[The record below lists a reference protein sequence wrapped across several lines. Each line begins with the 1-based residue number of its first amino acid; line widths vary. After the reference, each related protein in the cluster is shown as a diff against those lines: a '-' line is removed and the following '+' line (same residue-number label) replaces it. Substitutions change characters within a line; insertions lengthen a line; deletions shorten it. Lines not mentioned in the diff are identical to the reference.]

1 MKHMKIR
8 KGISLLLALC
18 LCLGMLSTPALAA
31 PGYPGS
37 STGNTGTA
45 DSEKLEA
52 LNETVYVYLNVGEG
66 TVTDEKAPEMPKFE
80 VPDASVEE
88 AVKDAQEELD
98 SADKPENFTETA
110 PEAVGDAPT
119 FSGDLEAAKD
129 AMTEAEEN
137 LDSAKGELDTQRDT
151 LASTLTEAEDA
162 AKSASEAIAS
172 AKAEQEK
179 LQGELDEALGQL
191 EAPADEDKPGAMED
205 YGTYEEYTAAVDAY
219 NAKVDAYNA
228 ACGQLK
234 EKYEQAKTELQG
246 KADAAAQAK
255 ESADAKVQ
263 EAKDALDAFN
273 TAVDSYNELGK
284 EPPKAVTD
292 YNQALEDYSGEVEE
306 YNKAADEYNEAV
318 DNYNTAAGEYNQRQ
332 DVTDYNGKVDAYNDA
347 KDTYDKEFDAY
358 KDSVVKYDEEAL
370 EWNTDKAEKN
380 DEAVIG
386 ALLGESGSLL
396 DSKYAG
402 QEITVT
408 KEQTDIFDQ
417 INSGS
422 IAADALTQ
430 EQVDAYNSVVKA
442 YNAAVDQYNA
452 NAKKDLIGL
461 LKEDSRFDGQN
472 GSYNADTDTEV
483 NLWYT
488 IGKVDVGSVFQDSPG
503 TIKQDSAGT
512 DSGTDYSS
520 QDGGRDVYYWDKEDG
535 EWTMNAAGSK
545 AEENFES
552 HLNGGLD
559 GLQTAMG
566 SSDNLDYYKE
576 GAGSSASKVDLSEV
590 TSKWVLKVSNGANGY
605 QSETSVNGKLQPSW
619 HLDGYLKVTK
629 LAKLAELA
637 AVPVKND
644 YSKAD
649 RVEAETVETLEK
661 LPDAEE
667 SSIEW
672 TAKTET
678 AVSWEGITVEGPGA
692 IELEEP
698 DIPLA
703 AEPITPDE
711 QPEPEPEPEPEPV
724 IPEPTPEPDPDPVVP
739 EPEPTPDPEPVVPDP
754 EPTPDPAPVDPVV
767 PVDPVDP
774 TPPAVDIPEVDVPLA
789 ETPVEIPAVAEIPDE
804 PAPLAE
810 TPEEIPPVVEIPD
823 EPAPLAETPEEVPA
837 VVEIIDDGVPLADVP
852 KTGDISAVWYL
863 SALLSAAGLLVLTGL
878 ERRRSRAK

>member
-31 PGYPGS
+31 PGYPDGN
-37 STGNTGTA
+37 TGNTGTA
-45 DSEKLEA
+45 DSEKLDA
-52 LNETVYVYLNVGEG
+52 LKETVYVYLNVGEG
-66 TVTDEKAPEMPKFE
+66 TVTDEEVPEMPEFQA
-80 VPDASVEE
+80 PDASVEE
-88 AVKDAQEELD
+88 EVKKAQEALD
-98 SADKPENFTETA
+98 SADKPADFTETP
-110 PEAVGDAPT
+110 PEAVDDAPD

-129 AMTEAEEN
+129 AMAEAEKNLNSAKDNLDTRRDALTSTLAEAEE
-137 LDSAKGELDTQRDT
+137 
-151 LASTLTEAEDA
+151 A
-162 AKSASEAIAS
+162 AKSANEAIES

-234 EKYEQAKTELQG
+234 EKYEQARTELQG

-255 ESADAKVQ
+255 ESADTKVQ
-263 EAKDALDAFN
+263 EAQDALDAFN

-306 YNKAADEYNEAV
+306 YNEAADEYNKAV
-318 DNYNTAAGEYNQRQ
+318 DEYNTAASEYNQRQ
-332 DVTDYNGKVDAYNDA
+332 DVTDYNGKVDAY
-347 KDTYDKEFDAY
+347 
-358 KDSVVKYDEEAL
+358 KDSVVEYDEKAL
-370 EWNTDKAEKN
+370 AWNNDKADKN

-396 DSKYAG
+396 DSKYAD

-408 KEQTDIFDQ
+408 KEQTAIFDQ
-417 INSGS
+417 INRGS
-422 IAADALTQ
+422 IASDALTQ

-461 LKEDSRFDGQN
+461 LKEDSRFDTQN
-472 GSYNADTDTEV
+472 GSYNAGTDTEV

-488 IGKVDVGSVFQDSPG
+488 IGKVDVGNVFQDNPG

-520 QDGGRDVYYWDKEDG
+520 QDGGRDVYYWDKKDG
-535 EWTMNAAGSK
+535 KWTMNAAGSN
-545 AEENFES
+545 AAANFES
-552 HLNGGLD
+552 HLNGDLD
-559 GLQTAMG
+559 DLQTAMG
-566 SSDNLDYYKE
+566 SSGNLEYFQKD
-576 GAGSSASKVDLSEV
+576 AGSSASKVDLSGV

-629 LAKLAELA
+629 LAKLTELA

-644 YSKAD
+644 YSNAD
-649 RVEAETVETLEK
+649 RVEAKTVETLK
-661 LPDAEE
+661 TLPSVDE

-672 TAKTET
+672 TAKSET

-692 IELEEP
+692 IELKEP

-703 AEPITPDE
+703 AEPIVPDE
-711 QPEPEPEPEPEPV
+711 QPVIPDPDPV
-724 IPEPTPEPDPDPVVP
+724 IPEPDPVVP
-739 EPEPTPDPEPVVPDP
+739 EPDPMVP
-754 EPTPDPAPVDPVV
+754 EPVDPVV
-767 PVDPVDP
+767 PVDPVEP
-774 TPPAVDIPEVDVPLA
+774 APPAVDIPEVDVPLV
-789 ETPVEIPAVAEIPDE
+789 ETPEEIPAVVEIPE
-804 PAPLAE
+804 ELAPLAE
-810 TPEEIPPVVEIPD
+810 TPEEIPAVVEIP
-823 EPAPLAETPEEVPA
+823 EELAPLAETPEEIPA

>member
-31 PGYPGS
+31 PGYPDGN
-37 STGNTGTA
+37 TGNTGTA
-45 DSEKLEA
+45 DSEKLDA
-52 LNETVYVYLNVGEG
+52 LKETVYVYLNVGEG
-66 TVTDEKAPEMPKFE
+66 TVTDEEVPEMPEFQA
-80 VPDASVEE
+80 PDASVEE
-88 AVKDAQEELD
+88 EVKKAQEALD
-98 SADKPENFTETA
+98 SADKPADFTETP
-110 PEAVGDAPT
+110 PEAVDDAPD

-129 AMTEAEEN
+129 AMAEAEKNLNSAKDNLDTRRDALTSTLAEAEE
-137 LDSAKGELDTQRDT
+137 
-151 LASTLTEAEDA
+151 A
-162 AKSASEAIAS
+162 AKSANEAIES

-234 EKYEQAKTELQG
+234 EKYEQARTELQG

-255 ESADAKVQ
+255 ESADTKVQ
-263 EAKDALDAFN
+263 EAQDALDAFN

-306 YNKAADEYNEAV
+306 YNEAADEYNKAV
-318 DNYNTAAGEYNQRQ
+318 DEYNTAASEYNQRQ
-332 DVTDYNGKVDAYNDA
+332 DVTDYNGKVDAY
-347 KDTYDKEFDAY
+347 
-358 KDSVVKYDEEAL
+358 KDSVVEYDEKAL
-370 EWNTDKAEKN
+370 AWNNDKADKN

-396 DSKYAG
+396 DSKYAD

-408 KEQTDIFDQ
+408 KEQTAIFDQ
-417 INSGS
+417 INRGS
-422 IAADALTQ
+422 IASDALTQ

-461 LKEDSRFDGQN
+461 LKEDSRFDTQN
-472 GSYNADTDTEV
+472 GSYNAGTDTEV

-488 IGKVDVGSVFQDSPG
+488 IGKVDVGNVFQDNPG

-520 QDGGRDVYYWDKEDG
+520 QDGGRDVYYWDKKDG
-535 EWTMNAAGSK
+535 KWTMNAAGSN
-545 AEENFES
+545 AAANFES
-552 HLNGGLD
+552 HLNGDLD
-559 GLQTAMG
+559 DLQTAMG
-566 SSDNLDYYKE
+566 SSGNLEYFQKD
-576 GAGSSASKVDLSEV
+576 AGSSASKVDLSGV

-629 LAKLAELA
+629 LAKLTELA

-644 YSKAD
+644 YSNAD
-649 RVEAETVETLEK
+649 RVEAKTVETLK
-661 LPDAEE
+661 TLPSVDE

-672 TAKTET
+672 TAKSET

-692 IELEEP
+692 IELKEP

-703 AEPITPDE
+703 AEPIVPDE
-711 QPEPEPEPEPEPV
+711 QPVIPDPDPV
-724 IPEPTPEPDPDPVVP
+724 IPEPDPVVP
-739 EPEPTPDPEPVVPDP
+739 EPDPMVP
-754 EPTPDPAPVDPVV
+754 EPVDPVV
-767 PVDPVDP
+767 PVDPVEP
-774 TPPAVDIPEVDVPLA
+774 APPAVDIPEVDVPLV
-789 ETPVEIPAVAEIPDE
+789 ETPEEIPAVVEIPE
-804 PAPLAE
+804 ELAPLAE
-810 TPEEIPPVVEIPD
+810 TPEEI
-823 EPAPLAETPEEVPA
+823 PA